1 MKYILKI
8 MLLSIAVIPL
18 FVWEALVYIW
28 TFNNS
33 GYKTLKQDY
42 KATVRSNYRRIGK
55 RTGPTT
61 F

>member
-18 FVWEALVYIW
+18 FIWQALVYIW

-33 GYKTLKQDY
+33 GYKTLKQEY
-42 KATVRSNYRRIGK
+42 KVTVKSYYRKLVK

>member
-42 KATVRSNYRRIGK
+42 KVTVKSYYRKLGK